1 MILQEEYNLNLES
14 QLSKKYVKVSQY
26 DTGRR
31 LLITLKKMIVACLK
45 SPRKQVLQLMV

>member
-31 LLITLKKMIVACLK
+31 LLITLLK
-45 SPRKQVLQLMV
+45 NDCSMFKIPLWVI